1 MKIITNDIFIEM
13 DVDTILESVGY
24 LGIFIA
30 VFIECGVPIGIVLPL
45 PGFSLLFTAGVFA
58 SSGTLELSSVIALG
72 LAGAILGYIV
82 GYLTGYRY
90 GRKLFYELKTKR
102 YFTPQQG
109 KRAERFMKRWGYS
122 TLIIGRFLAIVHNIA
137 PILGGIA
144 RMKILPFMV
153 ANVVGAIIWVC
164 SAAFAGFYL
173 GENVPNAQY
182 YIIPLVVFVLLLVN
196 TPQGRRLLNN
206 ITERVEKL

>member
-1 MKIITNDIFIEM
+1 M
-13 DVDTILESVGY
+13 DTQTFLESVGY

-58 SSGTLELSSVIALG
+58 SAGTLDLPSVIAVG

-102 YFTPQQG
+102 YFTPEQG
-109 KRAERFMKRWGYS
+109 KRAEKFMKRWGYS

-144 RMKILPFMV
+144 KMRIVPFMV
-153 ANVVGAIIWVC
+153 ANVVGAVIWV
-164 SAAFAGFYL
+164 SAAAFGGFYL

-182 YIIPLVVFVLLLVN
+182 YILPLVIFALLLIN
-196 TPQGRRLLNN
+196 TPQGRRLLNK
-206 ITERVEKL
+206 ITEKAEKL